1 MVIERFGVYLVTL
14 DPTVGAEM
22 RKSRP
27 CVAVSP
33 DEMHRHLDTV
43 IIAPLT
49 TKRRGYPTRVPCI
62 FAGRNGEIA
71 LDQIRAVDQSRL
83 KKRIG
88 KLDAATASTT
98 SRRLV
103 RMFR

>member
-49 TKRRGYPTRVPCI
+49 TTRRGYPTRVPCT
-62 FAGRNGEIA
+62 FAGRSGEIA

-88 KLDAATASTT
+88 KLDDATASTT